1 MTWRAACLP
10 KRRSRSMIATMRSA
24 SLGILSLLGSSTLA
38 QDPAPLDL
46 AACRDHVLPD
56 ADELAWRAIPWLAEL
71 RAGLAAG
78 AEQRKPV
85 LLWAM
90 NGHPLGCT

>member
-1 MTWRAACLP
+1 
-10 KRRSRSMIATMRSA
+10 MIAAMRSA
-24 SLGILSLLGSSTLA
+24 SLGTLSLLVSLSAPA
-38 QDPAPLDL
+38 QDPAPLDF
-46 AACRDHVLPD
+46 ATCRAHVLPD

-71 RAGLAAG
+71 RAGIAAG